1 MGLEPILE
9 STECWRRSN
18 VGRQTVPHRRTS
30 DGECPV
36 AKTKSGARD
45 DEEVSGQMTSL
56 FKCVVKECCTKLNS
70 AEEFV
75 SVKSSKSELNA
86 F

>member
-1 MGLEPILE
+1 MSVETIPR
-9 STECWRRSN
+9 CWCRSN

-30 DGECPV
+30 DGECSI

-45 DEEVSGQMTSL
+45 DEVSTS
-56 FKCVVKECCTKLNS
+56 CR
-70 AEEFV
+70 AESDASGHSCKAFV
-75 SVKSSKSELNA
+75 GLIIRAKMIGGGDPFYLK

>member
-1 MGLEPILE
+1 MSLEPILE
-9 STECWRRSN
+9 STECWCRSN

-45 DEEVSGQMTSL
+45 DDYDYD
-56 FKCVVKECCTKLNS
+56 
-70 AEEFV
+70 
-75 SVKSSKSELNA
+75 A
-86 F
+86 FQRNDDLTANRTYIGP

>member
-1 MGLEPILE
+1 M
-9 STECWRRSN
+9 
-18 VGRQTVPHRRTS
+18 
-30 DGECPV
+30 PV